1 MKYCEKFEALLDLYV
16 DGELEAAD
24 MIRVQ
29 EHLDTCPACRSYVDE
44 LLAIRAAFPEIEDTI
59 VPAGF
64 AEGVMAA
71 IAASAPKA
79 KKRST
84 PWKKVLVPMA
94 ACLAVVVM
102 ALPLTGVMN
111 NARME
116 SAAPAEAP
124 TAAPAA
130 ALESFVADTA
140 AEEDTPAE
148 MVMEAPAEVP
158 AAPEPEEA
166 MDVHYTSTAAAPAE
180 SETVAAGADARIND
194 GAGLTQGTEAPA
206 PYTAKLADDPR
217 AVITLPPE
225 GANLELLVG
234 RAADRQ
240 SDGRME
246 FDLPFADY
254 EMLLIQLDESG
265 LDYLAEEYP
274 SSAGDTILV
283 IIELEQVQQN

>member
-1 MKYCEKFEALLDLYV
+1 MKYCEEFEALLDLYV

-64 AEGVMAA
+64 AEGVMDA

-111 NARME
+111 NARKE
-116 SAAPAEAP
+116 AAAPAEAP
-124 TAAPAA
+124 AE
-130 ALESFVADTA
+130 ALESFLAETA
-140 AEEDTPAE
+140 AD
-148 MVMEAPAEVP
+148 APACMWDTNLKGPICLVIGSEGDGMGRLVR
-158 AAPEPEEA
+158 ENC
-166 MDVHYTSTAAAPAE
+166 DVLVSIPMHGKVNSLNASAAAGILMYE
-180 SETVAAGADARIND
+180 V
-194 GAGLTQGTEAPA
+194 L
-206 PYTAKLADDPR
+206 
-217 AVITLPPE
+217 
-225 GANLELLVG
+225 
-234 RAADRQ
+234 RQ
-240 SDGRME
+240 RG
-246 FDLPFADY
+246 
-254 EMLLIQLDESG
+254 
-265 LDYLAEEYP
+265 
-274 SSAGDTILV
+274 
-283 IIELEQVQQN
+283 

>member
-1 MKYCEKFEALLDLYV
+1 MKYCEEFEALLGLYV

-124 TAAPAA
+124 AAAPAA

-148 MVMEAPAEVP
+148 MVMEAPAEAP

-166 MDVHYTSTAAAPAE
+166 MDVHYTSTAAAPA
-180 SETVAAGADARIND
+180 AGADARINA
-194 GAGLTQGTEAPA
+194 GAELTQDTESPA
-206 PYTAKLADDPR
+206 LYTVKMAGDPR
-217 AVITLPPE
+217 AVITLPAE

-240 SDGRME
+240 SDSRME

-265 LDYLAEEYP
+265 FDYLLEEYP
-274 SSAGDTILV
+274 AAAGETILV

>member
-1 MKYCEKFEALLDLYV
+1 MKYCEEFEALLDLYV
-16 DGELEAAD
+16 DGELEVAD

-71 IAASAPKA
+71 ISASAPKA

-84 PWKKVLVPMA
+84 PWKKVLIPMA

-166 MDVHYTSTAAAPAE
+166 MDVHYTSTAAAPA
-180 SETVAAGADARIND
+180 AGADARIND
-194 GAGLTQGTEAPA
+194 GAELTQDTESPA
-206 PYTAKLADDPR
+206 LYTAKLAGDPR
-217 AVITLPPE
+217 AVITLPAE

-265 LDYLAEEYP
+265 FDYLLEEYP
-274 SSAGDTILV
+274 AAAGETILV

>member
-1 MKYCEKFEALLDLYV
+1 MKYCEEFEALLDLYA

-29 EHLDTCPACRSYVDE
+29 DHLDTCPACCAYVDE

-64 AEGVMAA
+64 AEGVMQA

-102 ALPLTGVMN
+102 VLPMAGLMN
-111 NARME
+111 NARKE
-116 SAAPAEAP
+116 AAPAEAP
-124 TAAPAA
+124 AAAPAA
-130 ALESFVADTA
+130 ALESFVADTV
-140 AEEDTPAE
+140 AEEGAPAE
-148 MVMEAPAEVP
+148 MVMETPAEAPAS
-158 AAPEPEEA
+158 PEPEEA
-166 MDVHYTSTAAAPAE
+166 TEVHYTATAAAP
-180 SETVAAGADARIND
+180 AAGADARINSE
-194 GAGLTQGTEAPA
+194 AGLMQDTDTPA
-206 PYTAKLADDPR
+206 LYTAKSAGEPR
-217 AVITLPPE
+217 AVITLPAE
-225 GANLELLVG
+225 AANLELLVS

-240 SDGRME
+240 LEGRME

-254 EMLLIQLDESG
+254 AMLLIQLDESG
-265 LDYLAEEYP
+265 FDYLLEEYP
-274 SSAGDTILV
+274 AAADDTILV

>member
-1 MKYCEKFEALLDLYV
+1 MKYCEEFEALLDLYV
-16 DGELEAAD
+16 DGELEVAD

-29 EHLDTCPACRSYVDE
+29 EHLDRCSACRAYVDE
-44 LLAIRAAFPEIEDTI
+44 LLAIRAAFPEIEDTS
-59 VPAGF
+59 VPEGF

-79 KKRST
+79 KQRST
-84 PWKKVLVPMA
+84 PWKKILVPMA

-102 ALPLTGVMN
+102 VLPMSRLMN
-111 NARME
+111 NARKE
-116 SAAPAEAP
+116 AAAPAEAP
-124 TAAPAA
+124 AAAPAA

-140 AEEDTPAE
+140 AEEDVPAE
-148 MVMEAPAEVP
+148 LVMDAPAE
-158 AAPEPEEA
+158 APMPEEA
-166 MDVHYTSTAAAPAE
+166 MDVHYTSTAAAPA
-180 SETVAAGADARIND
+180 AGADARIND
-194 GAGLTQGTEAPA
+194 GAGLTQDAETPA

-240 SDGRME
+240 NDSRME

>member
-1 MKYCEKFEALLDLYV
+1 MKYCEEFEALLDLYV
-16 DGELEAAD
+16 DGELEVAD

-29 EHLDTCPACRSYVDE
+29 EHLDCCSACRAYVDE
-44 LLAIRAAFPEIEDTI
+44 LLAIRAAFPEIEDTS
-59 VPAGF
+59 VPEGF

-84 PWKKVLVPMA
+84 PWKKILVPMA

-102 ALPLTGVMN
+102 VLPMSGLMN
-111 NARME
+111 NARKE
-116 SAAPAEAP
+116 AAAPAEAP
-124 TAAPAA
+124 AAAPAA

-140 AEEDTPAE
+140 AEEDVPAE
-148 MVMEAPAEVP
+148 MVMDAPAE
-158 AAPEPEEA
+158 APMPEEA
-166 MDVHYTSTAAAPAE
+166 MDVHYTSTAAAPA
-180 SETVAAGADARIND
+180 AGVDPRIN
-194 GAGLTQGTEAPA
+194 GEAGLTQGTEAPA

-240 SDGRME
+240 TDGRME
-246 FDLPFADY
+246 FELPFADY

-265 LDYLAEEYP
+265 LGYLAEEYP

-283 IIELEQVQQN
+283 IIELEQVPQN